1 MESMSDVVLSPP
13 TQTAPKKALSQA
25 ELVALSQEWAPRVG
39 NGGGSGQPDQR
50 WYVRLEHNETYE
62 VWLLGWNGT
71 QNTEFH
77 DHGGSS
83 GAVTVIAGEIIEAR
97 LRHGGSVVRR
107 SMSPGSTFSFGPQ
120 AIHDVQNAGNGA
132 SLSVHVYS
140 PPLAQQTYYEPDVD
154 GVKPVRT
161 IAVAGPEEGALDLTE
176 Y

>member
-1 MESMSDVVLSPP
+1 MSDVVLSPP